1 MSYSEFKKDVL
12 NECESYFKENRFY
25 LPRKGC
31 VLLPIDES
39 FLGWVGMNTA
49 SNAGLLEINPFVG
62 IHCPEIFR
70 IKSSIT
76 KKKYPKG
83 ETATFAIHLG
93 EICPEVRAFHFYS
106 SEPESV
112 KFEAMRLVSTIL
124 KFDVPY
130 MHSIASYN
138 ALIPL
143 LKERVNMLGGFPE
156 SYAIALFKN
165 NELEK
170 CAEFLEEHTLN
181 IQSDG
186 GMIVSNF
193 EVFKQG
199 LMKLMHQST
208 DS

>member
-1 MSYSEFKKDVL
+1 MSYSDFKKYVL
-12 NECESYFKENRFY
+12 DECEFSFKENRFY
-25 LPRKGC
+25 IPRKGC
-31 VLLPIDES
+31 VLLPIDEN
-39 FLGWVGMNTA
+39 FLGWVGMNIA
-49 SNAGLLEINPFVG
+49 SNAGMLEINPFVG
-62 IHCPEIFR
+62 IHCSEIFR
-70 IKSSIT
+70 TKSSIT

-112 KFEAMRLVSTIL
+112 RVEAERLVATIV
-124 KFDVPY
+124 KFGVPY

-138 ALIPL
+138 KLIPL
-143 LKERVNMLGGFPE
+143 LKERVDMLGGFPE

-170 CAEFLEEHTLN
+170 CVEFLEAHTLN
-181 IQSDG
+181 IQGDG
-186 GMIVSNF
+186 GMIVSKF
-193 EVFKQG
+193 EIFKQG
-199 LMKLMHQST
+199 LLKLIHQST